1 MQREWF
7 EKDYYAVLG
16 VTQTAVAKDIT
27 KAYRKLA
34 RQYHPDA
41 NPNNAAAEEK
51 FKEVSAAY
59 DVLGDEAKRKE
70 YDDVRRQ
77 GPSSFGG
84 GAGGFRFD
92 QNDFGGEGLGD
103 LFGQMFGGGRRRNP
117 AGPQRGGDIEAT
129 LSLGFAE
136 AVEGITT
143 SLHLTTES
151 QCSSCHGSGARAG
164 TTPKQCGQCRG
175 RGVVDDNQGVFAF
188 SSPCQRC
195 NGRGNIIEAP
205 CVGCRGSGV
214 EMRPREVNVR
224 IPAGVDDGQKIRLKG
239 RGAPGKNGGPAGDL
253 FVVCHVAAHPVFAR
267 DGNNLTVR
275 LPISF
280 SEAVLG
286 ADIDVPTLDGSTV
299 KLRLKAGT
307 QSGSRHRVKN
317 KGIESAK
324 NHGDLIVT
332 VDVAVPTE
340 LNDDERQAVEALQQA
355 TTDSPRDRI
364 IQLATSV
371 KRSS

>member
-1 MQREWF
+1 
-7 EKDYYAVLG
+7 
-16 VTQTAVAKDIT
+16 
-27 KAYRKLA
+27 
-34 RQYHPDA
+34 
-41 NPNNAAAEEK
+41 
-51 FKEVSAAY
+51 
-59 DVLGDEAKRKE
+59 
-70 YDDVRRQ
+70 
-77 GPSSFGG
+77 
-84 GAGGFRFD
+84 
-92 QNDFGGEGLGD
+92 
-103 LFGQMFGGGRRRNP
+103 
-117 AGPQRGGDIEAT
+117 
-129 LSLGFAE
+129 
-136 AVEGITT
+136 
-143 SLHLTTES
+143 
-151 QCSSCHGSGARAG
+151 
-164 TTPKQCGQCRG
+164 
-175 RGVVDDNQGVFAF
+175 
-188 SSPCQRC
+188 
-195 NGRGNIIEAP
+195 
-205 CVGCRGSGV
+205 
-214 EMRPREVNVR
+214 MRPREVNVR

-253 FVVCHVAAHPVFAR
+253 FVVCHVAAHPVFGR

-299 KLRLKAGT
+299 KLRLKSGT

-324 NHGDLIVT
+324 THGDLIVT

-355 TTDSPRDRI
+355 STNSPRDRI

>member
-1 MQREWF
+1 
-7 EKDYYAVLG
+7 
-16 VTQTAVAKDIT
+16 
-27 KAYRKLA
+27 
-34 RQYHPDA
+34 
-41 NPNNAAAEEK
+41 
-51 FKEVSAAY
+51 
-59 DVLGDEAKRKE
+59 
-70 YDDVRRQ
+70 
-77 GPSSFGG
+77 
-84 GAGGFRFD
+84 
-92 QNDFGGEGLGD
+92 
-103 LFGQMFGGGRRRNP
+103 
-117 AGPQRGGDIEAT
+117 
-129 LSLGFAE
+129 
-136 AVEGITT
+136 
-143 SLHLTTES
+143 
-151 QCSSCHGSGARAG
+151 
-164 TTPKQCGQCRG
+164 
-175 RGVVDDNQGVFAF
+175 
-188 SSPCQRC
+188 
-195 NGRGNIIEAP
+195 
-205 CVGCRGSGV
+205 
-214 EMRPREVNVR
+214 MRPREVNVR

-239 RGAPGKNGGPAGDL
+239 RGVPGKNGGPAGDL

-364 IQLATSV
+364 IQLATSA